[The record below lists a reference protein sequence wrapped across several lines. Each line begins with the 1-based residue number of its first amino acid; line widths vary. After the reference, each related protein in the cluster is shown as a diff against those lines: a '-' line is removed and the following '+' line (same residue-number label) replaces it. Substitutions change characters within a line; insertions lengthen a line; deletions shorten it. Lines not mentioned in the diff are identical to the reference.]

1 MYVYNPSNFNVN
13 YASSAGSAATA
24 TTANTASKTNGISG
38 YAHAGTGMYAF
49 YN

>member
-24 TTANTASKTNGISG
+24 TTASKTNGVSG